1 VKRVFLDSG
10 GFFANLVPEDASHQR
25 AARLFREAQDAGW
38 ELVTTNAV
46 VFETHALLVNRV
58 RDGRTVALRFL
69 ESVEAGL
76 CRVER
81 VTRGDEASA
90 LRLLRAQTDKDYS
103 FCDALSFAVMERL
116 GIKEAIAFDRDF
128 SDYGRFTIL

>member
-1 VKRVFLDSG
+1 MKRVFVDSG
-10 GFFANLVPEDASHQR
+10 GFFANLVPEDASHQV

-38 ELVTTNAV
+38 DLVTTNAV

-58 RDGRTVALRFL
+58 RDGRTVARRVL

-81 VTRGDEASA
+81 VTREDEASA
-90 LRLLRAQTDKDYS
+90 LRLLRSHNDKDYS

-116 GIKEAIAFDRDF
+116 GIEEAITFDRDF